1 VLHSFVESDC
11 LRYQLEIRRQD
22 LCKLY
27 VIWQKHLVGINTGNH
42 PLPPWGPSDE
52 EILEASVAAVTA
64 SWEEVDSSEEGTVE
78 GGIKDDDS
86 IVEDNSLVGDDEWET
101 GLFETLNALDHADA
115 YREVYQEFMY

>member
-1 VLHSFVESDC
+1 VLRSFVESDC

-27 VIWQKHLVGINTGNH
+27 IIWQKHLVGINTGNH
-42 PLPPWGPSDE
+42 PLPPWGPLDE

-78 GGIKDDDS
+78 GGIEDDDS
-86 IVEDNSLVGDDEWET
+86 IVEDDSLMGDDEWET
-101 GLFETLNALDHADA
+101 GLFETLDAIDHADG